1 MKFDGGYLGACIIVL
16 SLLLGTAGCLLLN
29 VNETPVSTTR
39 YDYVT
44 DITGLFNISDEPQYI
59 DFNPATNYTG
69 YVNYVPSI
77 IETPSGLVFT
87 ETSTANNYRILT
99 RAGDTV
105 AGSSGTVDNSTS
117 LAQASFN
124 YSPRVPNIANSDRVN
139 NTAVTAQLSGFKVAS
154 LYTWLSSV
162 FTLSDYS
169 HIDMDLTYPANH
181 KPTEKAGIASFT
193 YDTTGDNPYTSVS
206 ISQYQ
211 SLKIDPDNMTVQFKL
226 NGSWLPNSYSLY
238 DCYIVYG
245 DATQHETYIQPGPT
259 WASGDYS
266 TSLSL
271 SYTSQVT
278 TTNEYAYM
286 VPSNG
291 VSTPNIGA
299 TIWDNDTIS
308 TDYDNYKVDILVGFP
323 FVNGVYTEP
332 SYDARYLMTMPT
344 DVNDTHDGV
353 LLYWTKSTG
362 QFSLSVYHA
371 EDINNDNV
379 LDYDYQINS
388 QDIGAFPAIMLSL
401 ERDADNNITVSAYGV
416 TTFNNYMDATTAP
429 APLASAVMSDTH
441 DLDSIYMNSGDW
453 LRDPLNWSVYNTT
466 IYMNTYNAVMINPS
480 IDLADYWADMDSY
493 RYAFQSFAIY
503 GDSVTIN
510 GETYTIEDE
519 QITIDGKK
527 YKFNNVWL
535 SFSAQGKTSIT
546 FRDINRT
553 IDLGDTQDK
562 EVSFSG
568 IWYFTTGL
576 YEGVETSEDVY
587 EWDIN
592 DPLGK
597 LDLDTIFLLALGGLA
612 IISLI
617 FIALKFNFKPMDKVI
632 LIFGGVIFFCLL
644 GGF

>member
-69 YVNYVPSI
+69 YLKRQLVP
-77 IETPSGLVFT
+77 TPEDPTGISY
-87 ETSTANNYRILT
+87 TSTPTANNYRILT
-99 RAGDTV
+99 RAGDTM
-105 AGSSGTVDNSTS
+105 AGPSGTVDNSTS
-117 LAQASFN
+117 LAQASFT
-124 YSPRVPNIANSDRVN
+124 YTPRSGQVPNTDNVN
-139 NTAVTAQLSGFKVAS
+139 NTAVVGYLTGMKV
-154 LYTWLSSV
+154 SSV
-162 FTLSDYS
+162 YSWVSSIFTLSDYS
-169 HIDMDLTYPANH
+169 AIQMDITYPANH
-181 KPTEKAGIASFT
+181 KPTEKGGFCT
-193 YDTTGDNPYTSVS
+193 YVYDTTGDDPHTSIPAS
-206 ISQYQ
+206 RYQ
-211 SLKIDPDNMTVQFKL
+211 AIRIDPSNMTCQFKY
-226 NGSWLPNSYSLY
+226 NNSWGSNSYSLY
-238 DCYIVYG
+238 DCYIIYG
-245 DATQHETYIQPGPT
+245 DAIQHEIYLQPGPA

-266 TSLSL
+266 TSLSF

-286 VPSNG
+286 VPSDG
-291 VSTPNIGA
+291 VRISSSSGIT
-299 TIWDNDTIS
+299 TWDNDTTA
-308 TDYDNYKVDILVGFP
+308 TDYDNHRIDVLVGGRFI
-323 FVNGVYTEP
+323 NGVYTLP
-332 SYDARYLMTMPT
+332 SSISLLEVCACSRADFNAQTYSAVGITYNGGWQIKIYSL
-344 DVNDTHDGV
+344 VNNNIIEEVPQFDGGDFKAFMLSFERNADDHLTITVYGV
-353 LLYWTKSTG
+353 L
-362 QFSLSVYHA
+362 
-371 EDINNDNV
+371 DI
-379 LDYDYQINS
+379 INYTN
-388 QDIGAFPAIMLSL
+388 A
-401 ERDADNNITVSAYGV
+401 TV
-416 TTFNNYMDATTAP
+416 AP
-429 APLASAVMSDTH
+429 IPLASMETTLTN
-441 DLDSIYMNSGDW
+441 DLDELTFYGVIND
-453 LRDPLNWSVYNTT
+453 LAWSVYNTN
-466 IYMNTYNAVMINPS
+466 INMNTYNAVMINPS
-480 IDLADYWADMDSY
+480 IDLEDYWADMDSY

>member
-1 MKFDGGYLGACIIVL
+1 
-16 SLLLGTAGCLLLN
+16 
-29 VNETPVSTTR
+29 
-39 YDYVT
+39 
-44 DITGLFNISDEPQYI
+44 
-59 DFNPATNYTG
+59 
-69 YVNYVPSI
+69 
-77 IETPSGLVFT
+77 
-87 ETSTANNYRILT
+87 
-99 RAGDTV
+99 
-105 AGSSGTVDNSTS
+105 
-117 LAQASFN
+117 
-124 YSPRVPNIANSDRVN
+124 
-139 NTAVTAQLSGFKVAS
+139 
-154 LYTWLSSV
+154 
-162 FTLSDYS
+162 
-169 HIDMDLTYPANH
+169 
-181 KPTEKAGIASFT
+181 
-193 YDTTGDNPYTSVS
+193 
-206 ISQYQ
+206 
-211 SLKIDPDNMTVQFKL
+211 
-226 NGSWLPNSYSLY
+226 
-238 DCYIVYG
+238 
-245 DATQHETYIQPGPT
+245 
-259 WASGDYS
+259 
-266 TSLSL
+266 
-271 SYTSQVT
+271 
-278 TTNEYAYM
+278 M

-299 TIWDNDTIS
+299 TIWDNDTVS

-353 LLYWTKSTG
+353 LLYWTKATG

-429 APLASAVMSDTH
+429 TPLASAVMSGTH

-466 IYMNTYNAVMINPS
+466 IYMNTYSAVMINPS

>member
-69 YVNYVPSI
+69 YLKRQLVP
-77 IETPSGLVFT
+77 TPEDPTGISY
-87 ETSTANNYRILT
+87 TSTPTANNYRILT
-99 RAGDTV
+99 RAGDTM
-105 AGSSGTVDNSTS
+105 AGPSGTVDNSTS
-117 LAQASFN
+117 LAQASFT
-124 YSPRVPNIANSDRVN
+124 YTPRSGQVPNTDNVN
-139 NTAVTAQLSGFKVAS
+139 NTAVVGYLTGMKV
-154 LYTWLSSV
+154 SSV
-162 FTLSDYS
+162 YSWVSSIFTLSDYS
-169 HIDMDLTYPANH
+169 AIQMDITYPANH
-181 KPTEKAGIASFT
+181 KPTEKGGFCT
-193 YDTTGDNPYTSVS
+193 YVYDTTGDDPHTSIPAS
-206 ISQYQ
+206 RYQ
-211 SLKIDPDNMTVQFKL
+211 AIRIDPSNMTCQFKY
-226 NGSWLPNSYSLY
+226 NNSWGSNSYSLY
-238 DCYIVYG
+238 DCYIIYG
-245 DATQHETYIQPGPT
+245 DAIQHEIYLQPGPA

-266 TSLSL
+266 TSLSF

-278 TTNEYAYM
+278 LTDEYAYM
-286 VPSNG
+286 VPSDG
-291 VSTPNIGA
+291 VRISSSSGIT
-299 TIWDNDTIS
+299 TWDNDTTA
-308 TDYDNYKVDILVGFP
+308 TDYDNHRIDVLVGGRFI
-323 FVNGVYTEP
+323 NGVYTLP
-332 SYDARYLMTMPT
+332 SSISLLEVCACSRADFNAQTYSAVGITYNGGWQIKIYSL
-344 DVNDTHDGV
+344 VNNNIIEEVPQFDGGDFKAFMLSFERNADDHLTITVYGV
-353 LLYWTKSTG
+353 L
-362 QFSLSVYHA
+362 
-371 EDINNDNV
+371 DI
-379 LDYDYQINS
+379 INYTN
-388 QDIGAFPAIMLSL
+388 A
-401 ERDADNNITVSAYGV
+401 TV
-416 TTFNNYMDATTAP
+416 AP
-429 APLASAVMSDTH
+429 IPLASMETTLTN
-441 DLDSIYMNSGDW
+441 DLDELTFYGVIND
-453 LRDPLNWSVYNTT
+453 LAWSVYNTN
-466 IYMNTYNAVMINPS
+466 INMNTYNAVMINPS
-480 IDLADYWADMDSY
+480 IDLEDYWADMDSY